1 MKRSRAAAATA
12 AAAAAAAAPRADASA
27 ADGGTS
33 SAAAAAPLPLPLPR
47 LPPPLAAA
55 SASSAFA
62 SSAAAAA
69 ASAAASPAR
78 QLTVVLEQASLE
90 TVKTKRGF
98 ELLCCDEHG
107 GLLTRAGREPA
118 SARPDIAHQC
128 LLALLDSPLNRAG
141 LLRVLVSTADG
152 VLVDVSPACRIPRTY
167 RRFAG
172 LAVQLLHKLRVRAA
186 DSAATLLRVVKG
198 PVTVHLPVGATI
210 VGLEAGARLIDA
222 YDLPAALPAGRP
234 VVVVV
239 GAMAHGDVAAD
250 YLAETFSVSRY
261 PLSAACAIGKLLNAF
276 ERAWGVL

>member
-1 MKRSRAAAATA
+1 
-12 AAAAAAAAPRADASA
+12 
-27 ADGGTS
+27 
-33 SAAAAAPLPLPLPR
+33 
-47 LPPPLAAA
+47 
-55 SASSAFA
+55 
-62 SSAAAAA
+62 
-69 ASAAASPAR
+69 
-78 QLTVVLEQASLE
+78 VVLEQASLE

-172 LAVQLLHKLRVRAA
+172 LAVQLLHRLRVRAA

-198 PVTVHLPVGATI
+198 PVAAHLPVGATV

-261 PLSAACAIGKLLNAF
+261 PLSAACAIGKVLNAF